1 MPAFFAEKTLFLA
14 CMPITDYFAAATIW
28 TGRLYSRFFRFQHK
42 GGSLQQRRYFIF
54 CKFIDVINE
63 HFLIG
68 HGIILLNMRELYHFR
83 RPIKRTQTD
92 YQHIYGLTPLEKLTC
107 KAPPGRERLSRSL
120 FREGDAHAVILSNAA
135 AIITPLNAAL

>member
-1 MPAFFAEKTLFLA
+1 MPAFFAEKPLFLA

-92 YQHIYGLTPLEKLTC
+92 YQHIYGLTPKIIIMSSRTARISYKLYT
-107 KAPPGRERLSRSL
+107 L
-120 FREGDAHAVILSNAA
+120 
-135 AIITPLNAAL
+135 